1 MAGEW
6 VFDNVVFNYFIF
18 FMKRFDISNLNFGN
32 KIPTIVLRPHY
43 KQFFIDQL
51 VFIVLAVAFI
61 VGGFFIGEYGWIAY
75 LAAGVVVV
83 YLSYQIL
90 YLARMEYIITAEQL
104 LFVHGVAVQSTDY
117 MELYRIV
124 DYQQTRSFMQQMM
137 GLKTIK
143 VFSGDKNMPVLDIIG
158 IRYHWDIVSQIRE
171 RVEINKARKG
181 VYEITNR

>member
-1 MAGEW
+1 MDQ
-6 VFDNVVFNYFIF
+6 FSVVSGNFI
-18 FMKRFDISNLNFGN
+18 RN
-32 KIPTIVLRPHY
+32 IPTIVLRPHY

-51 VFIVLAVAFI
+51 PFILLALVFA
-61 VGGFFIGEYGWIAY
+61 VGGFFFGSWGWILL
-75 LAAGVVVV
+75 LAAGVVVI
-83 YLSYQIL
+83 YLCYQIL

-124 DYQQTRSFMQQMM
+124 DYQQTRSFLQQMV

-171 RVEINKARKG
+171 RVEFNKQRKG
-181 VYEITNR
+181 VYELTNR

>member
-1 MAGEW
+1 
-6 VFDNVVFNYFIF
+6 
-18 FMKRFDISNLNFGN
+18 MKRFDISNLNFGN
-32 KIPTIVLRPHY
+32 KIPTLVLRPHY

-51 VFIVLAVAFI
+51 PFILLALACIAAGLFMD
-61 VGGFFIGEYGWIAY
+61 EYGWVPLI
-75 LAAGVVVV
+75 AAGVVAV
-83 YLSYQIL
+83 YLSYQVM
-90 YLARMEYIITAEQL
+90 YLARMEYIITDEQL

-124 DYQQTRSFMQQMM
+124 DYQQTRNFLQQVM

-158 IRYHWDIVSQIRE
+158 IRCHWDVVAQIRE
-171 RVEINKARKG
+171 RVEFNKARKG